1 MSPALATSRWWSA
14 RCGSPQAT
22 KLAGIAGVVSVK
34 LVELKQTASP
44 LGIPE
49 PNLNQTPST
58 AAKKSVMNGLKEKE
72 VPYSAAPAP
81 KAGNFDRLKQLGVLD
96 AKTHKFADAWN
107 QGFAGEGTT
116 VSILDGGTDW
126 AHPDLLNTWQ
136 TWDGATDSTFTDD
149 GWNGWPKAFDPYDTL
164 VWLLA
169 PDFVDQGLTW
179 YTPTTAKSSFSQN
192 SQDKKAN
199 LLRVIFATRVGPSRN
214 FGAPDATASHS
225 YTFPKAWTKSGTVRM
240 ASHPDDH
247 LLQLFGERP
256 AILVTDPNT
265 AGVYDTVYV
274 DLDDD
279 YQFGDEKPV
288 TKSSPASYRD
298 MNGDG
303 YNDLS
308 GGLLYFISDGQTVL
322 PGGVMRF
329 TDGTQAYRDAFTFG
343 PGEMLAWTGDYDP
356 AIEGHG
362 TLTASN
368 ILGQGVINGLA
379 PCFADLA
386 GRPGAQPCPGG
397 GTYPGAVHRRGSEGE
412 GRSVRRHLLLLRLLD
427 AVRLSARHEA
437 RDRRDVELLWLF
449 GSRQRRLRRGEPGS
463 RLPLQR
469 VPHDP
474 GFLDR

>member
-1 MSPALATSRWWSA
+1 MHHRQSLGRAALAAVLLSLLLVVAAAAPGAGGKSSRPQAVKSKSDSA
-14 RCGSPQAT
+14 RAKLDKGLRALVEKGATKRVFVYATAKSDAAAAAAALLRNGRYANAGDISLVVGSLRVTAAT
-22 KLAGIAGVVSVK
+22 KLAGLPGVISVK
-34 LVELKQTASP
+34 LVQLKQTASP

-49 PNLNQTPST
+49 PNLNQAPS
-58 AAKKSVMNGLKEKE
+58 KSSLQSAMNDLRQQE

-81 KAGNFDRLKQLGVLD
+81 RGSNFDRLKQLGVLD

-107 QGFAGEGTT
+107 QGFAGEATT

-136 TWDGATDSTFTDD
+136 TWSGATDSTFADD

-169 PDFVDQGLTW
+169 PDFVNQGLTW

-192 SQDKKAN
+192 AQDKKAN
-199 LLRVIFATRVGPSRN
+199 LLRVGFATRVGPSRN

-265 AGVYDTVYV
+265 AGVYETVYV

-288 TKSSPASYRD
+288 TKESPASYRD
-298 MNGDG
+298 MNG
-303 YNDLS
+303 NQ
-308 GGLLYFISDGQTVL
+308 LY
-322 PGGVMRF
+322 
-329 TDGTQAYRDAFTFG
+329 
-343 PGEMLAWTGDYDP
+343 
-356 AIEGHG
+356 
-362 TLTASN
+362 
-368 ILGQGVINGLA
+368 
-379 PCFADLA
+379 
-386 GRPGAQPCPGG
+386 
-397 GTYPGAVHRRGSEGE
+397 
-412 GRSVRRHLLLLRLLD
+412 
-427 AVRLSARHEA
+427 
-437 RDRRDVELLWLF
+437 
-449 GSRQRRLRRGEPGS
+449 SR
-463 RLPLQR
+463 
-469 VPHDP
+469 
-474 GFLDR
+474 